1 MDGCPLRIRPR
12 RRASRTR
19 SPRAPPASASTAR
32 WVPSWLEDPF
42 HRLAATK
49 DVPSKMRTTNRC
61 QTHVIDK
68 HPRLIRQPTPSSSR
82 SWLRC
87 VARFHGA
94 PHASATCSRSLQGV
108 FSPAAVAL
116 EQPTS
121 DAPVTH
127 LSQPLACAKSR
138 PRRLLDG
145 TSRPPFQENGPRPR
159 FPATLPREEPRPLSP
174 LPREKETAAATR
186 GAFHRS
192 KTSDR
197 DTLAD
202 ALAGRRRSHGFA
214 TVIRPPMPF
223 RPARSPALG

>member
-108 FSPAAVAL
+108 FSPAVVAL

-121 DAPVTH
+121 DAPVTP
-127 LSQPLACAKSR
+127 SRSPSLARRAGPADCSTERHALHSR
-138 PRRLLDG
+138 RTVRVLGFPRRFRER
-145 TSRPPFQENGPRPR
+145 SRDR
-159 FPATLPREEPRPLSP
+159 
-174 LPREKETAAATR
+174 
-186 GAFHRS
+186 FHRS
-192 KTSDR
+192 LVKRKRLPRPGAPSIDR
-197 DTLAD
+197 
-202 ALAGRRRSHGFA
+202 
-214 TVIRPPMPF
+214 
-223 RPARSPALG
+223 RPATETPLRMPSQAGADLTVLPP